1 MPKATSL
8 YNLKGLMLRSWAM
21 AKHRAKHHGGS
32 ARSHLAQAMRECWA
46 LAKKSAADLLASR
59 QRVQA
64 EIERIK
70 ALHTPEAA
78 AARATQMV
86 AFKAQFLPR
95 RSSGYR
101 RAA

>member
-1 MPKATSL
+1 
-8 YNLKGLMLRSWAM
+8 M

-32 ARSHLAQAMRECWA
+32 VRSHLAQAMRECWA

-78 AARATQMV
+78 AARATQMA
-86 AFKAQFLPR
+86 AFKAQFFPAR
-95 RSSGYR
+95 RSYGR

>member
-21 AKHRAKHHGGS
+21 AKHLGGNARA
-32 ARSHLAQAMRECWA
+32 HLAQAMRECWA

-70 ALHTPEAA
+70 ASHTAEAT
-78 AARATQMV
+78 AARAADMAGFAARCGMPQCC
-86 AFKAQFLPR
+86 
-95 RSSGYR
+95 YR

>member
-1 MPKATSL
+1 
-8 YNLKGLMLRSWAM
+8 M
-21 AKHRAKHHGGS
+21 AKHRAKHLGGN
-32 ARSHLAQAMRECWA
+32 ARTHLAQAMRECWA

-78 AARATQMV
+78 AARAAQMA

-95 RSSGYR
+95 RSYGYR